1 MLAKHQRDL
10 MGPQLPEITV
20 YQTSEEKVGKISKT
34 SERAKNNLK
43 SFRPKP
49 TRKKKIS
56 CQSTENCYIIP

>member
-1 MLAKHQRDL
+1 
-10 MGPQLPEITV
+10 MGKQKTEITV
-20 YQTSEEKVGKISKT
+20 YQTSDEKVGKTSKT

-56 CQSTENCYIIP
+56 CQSTENWYIIP